1 MNTHKKDVTSLK
13 TEKDTLQEMLQLKA
27 REVKSTL
34 VQELNKVEDEMKRHC
49 GRTAHL
55 PFGSLLDRTSF
66 GGWLARCL

>member
-34 VQELNKVEDEMKRHC
+34 VQELNKVEDEMKRHFLHQK
-49 GRTAHL
+49 AENNKK
-55 PFGSLLDRTSF
+55 
-66 GGWLARCL
+66 LAQHKNG